1 MTSRRRFLAVA
12 GSTLGAV
19 ALAGCSVLPSGDG
32 GDSDGAPGTSTT
44 AYDAFG
50 PDPRYGGVATTR
62 SEPNE
67 SPVDDP
73 PSGDAVAWSVPV
85 GVPVTARPVVVGDAM
100 FLGAGEHDD
109 ADRPSGDEALRPLFP
124 GYVHGVGLDGERRFE
139 YAAPAPVLDV
149 APVAGDDVAERAT
162 GTAGARAARRGAYA
176 VLGWYGGPGGVS
188 HRLVRVTRG
197 VPRWADATT
206 DANRFLAAST
216 ADAVVTGTRDERVAL
231 TGERLTARSPRGGFR
246 WRVESGDVLAGV
258 GSGERAYL
266 TVGTRETRCLDVR
279 TGETLWSYRGT
290 PPTWTPHVQGD
301 VVFVARNRRTSL
313 GGQPLVALSATTGRE
328 RWTFAGNGDEAFT
341 PVSATRAVGGDAG
354 GSDDANESDGTS
366 GSDGTADAVVYV
378 ADTNG
383 ALWAVARGAARWRRT
398 LSGRVVDGPV
408 VAGGRVYATD
418 TQGRLHA
425 LDAATGERAWRVDL
439 RLPSRALD
447 ATGDGEVV
455 LAASG
460 RAGGEDAYR
469 VRGYDHDGDER
480 FERDGRG
487 GLLAALAHA
496 GRGYAVTD
504 DGYLVAFDA

>member
-19 ALAGCSVLPSGDG
+19 ALAGCSVLTGEDG
-32 GDSDGAPGTSTT
+32 GDSDGAAGTSTT

-50 PDPRYGGVATTR
+50 PDPRYGGVETTR
-62 SEPNE
+62 SEPNA
-67 SPVDDP
+67 SPSGDP
-73 PSGDAVAWSVPV
+73 PTGDAVAWSIPV
-85 GVPVTARPVVVGDAM
+85 GVPVTARPVVAGDAI
-100 FLGAGEHDD
+100 FLGAGEHDA
-109 ADRPSGDEALRPLFP
+109 ADRPARDAELRPLFP
-124 GYVHGVGLDGERRFE
+124 GYVHAVGLDGERRFE

-149 APVAGDDVAERAT
+149 APVAGDDAGERAG
-162 GTAGARAARRGAYA
+162 GTAGARAAGLGAYA
-176 VLGWYGGPGGVS
+176 VLGWYGGPGGVD

-231 TGERLTARSPRGGFR
+231 TGERLTARSPSGGFR

-258 GSGERAYL
+258 GSGGRAYL

-279 TGETLWSYRGT
+279 TGETVWSHRGT
-290 PPTWTPHVQGD
+290 PPTWTPRVQGD
-301 VVFVARNRRTSL
+301 VVFVARNRRTGA
-313 GGQPLVALSATTGRE
+313 GGHPLVALSAATGRE
-328 RWTFAGNGDEAFT
+328 RWTFAGSGDEAFT
-341 PVSATRAVGGDAG
+341 PVSATRDSGD
-354 GSDDANESDGTS
+354 DD
-366 GSDGTADAVVYV
+366 DGTADAVVYV
-378 ADTNG
+378 AGTSG
-383 ALWAVARGAARWRRT
+383 ALWAVARGAARWRTT

-425 LDAATGERAWRVDL
+425 LDAATGERAWAVDL

-447 ATGDGEVV
+447 ATSDGVVV

-460 RAGGEDAYR
+460 RAGGDDAYR
-469 VRGYDHDGDER
+469 VRGYDHDGGER
-480 FERDGRG
+480 FGHDARG
-487 GLLAALAHA
+487 GLLAALAHD
-496 GRGYAVTD
+496 GRGYAVTE